1 MQAVIK
7 TRSNIEVQGYELF
20 VWNNGQN
27 PLLDLSKWPLGSTD
41 SAELYSRLKHSTRVT
56 VPSSFNLNESSI
68 ISVEALNLRVWPPKN
83 PLSKQCLPRFL
94 PKKLTPNFKIQV
106 PDLSRWRVYILMH
119 THIFGPKLRFKNWCY
134 IQWKNPI
141 KFFLQRFKNKH
152 ALTKKNFFVDKNL
165 FLFTFYGFVTF
176 AREQFFS
183 STLGFVQYTCTYSI
197 MQCDSLEYIC
207 IGTTS

>member
-1 MQAVIK
+1 M
-7 TRSNIEVQGYELF
+7 NIYPLF
-20 VWNNGQN
+20 
-27 PLLDLSKWPLGSTD
+27 DLSKWPLGSTD

-94 PKKLTPNFKIQV
+94 PKKLTPNLKIEV

-134 IQWKNPI
+134 IQWKKTN
-141 KFFLQRFKNKH
+141 KNFYLKRFKNKL
-152 ALTKKNFFVDKNL
+152 ALTKIL
-165 FLFTFYGFVTF
+165 FLFTFYGFCVF

-183 STLGFVQYTCTYSI
+183 STLSFVQCTCTYSI